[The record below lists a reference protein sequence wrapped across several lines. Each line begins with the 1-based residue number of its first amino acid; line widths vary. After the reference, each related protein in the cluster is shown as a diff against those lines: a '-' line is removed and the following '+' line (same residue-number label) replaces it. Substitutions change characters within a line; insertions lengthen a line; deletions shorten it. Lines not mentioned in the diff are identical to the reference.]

1 MQSPYATTD
10 LLHHHHHHNSR
21 ASPLVELAVRPLL
34 RNSGHR
40 QRCRE
45 SRSSDNL
52 RDSVDES
59 PYYAGVHRRR
69 SNPNILDM
77 LPPPPVTAPPELQSE
92 EVWEKEGRRE
102 VERALLEE
110 RRRRLDRTPEKSERG
125 GGRRGEIVD
134 RILHDERRE
143 GQREVE
149 RALEAELSCF
159 HETVTQFHRF

>member
-1 MQSPYATTD
+1 M
-10 LLHHHHHHNSR
+10 
-21 ASPLVELAVRPLL
+21 
-34 RNSGHR
+34 
-40 QRCRE
+40 
-45 SRSSDNL
+45 
-52 RDSVDES
+52 DES
-59 PYYAGVHRRR
+59 PIYYAGVHRRR

-110 RRRRLDRTPEKSERG
+110 RRRRLERTPEKSER

-149 RALEAELSCF
+149 RALEEELSCF

>member
-1 MQSPYATTD
+1 M
-10 LLHHHHHHNSR
+10 
-21 ASPLVELAVRPLL
+21 L
-34 RNSGHR
+34 RNSVQHR

-52 RDSVDES
+52 RDSIADES

-69 SNPNILDM
+69 SNPNLLDM
-77 LPPPPVTAPPELQSE
+77 LPPPPVTAPPPELQSE
-92 EVWEKEGRRE
+92 EVWEREGRRE
-102 VERALLEE
+102 VERALQEE
-110 RRRRLDRTPEKSERG
+110 RRRRLERTPER

-134 RILHDERRE
+134 RILHDERRDD

-149 RALEAELSCF
+149 RALEEELTCF

>member
-1 MQSPYATTD
+1 
-10 LLHHHHHHNSR
+10 
-21 ASPLVELAVRPLL
+21 
-34 RNSGHR
+34 
-40 QRCRE
+40 
-45 SRSSDNL
+45 
-52 RDSVDES
+52 
-59 PYYAGVHRRR
+59 
-69 SNPNILDM
+69 M

-110 RRRRLDRTPEKSERG
+110 RRRRLERTPER

-149 RALEAELSCF
+149 RALEEELSCF